1 MEEKKEIMVKV
12 PIEWY
17 VSEDIKSQ
25 FATNMIVQHTA
36 EEFLISFFEM
46 EQPLLLGNQDEIKSK
61 LETIGTIRAKCIA
74 RIVVTPQRIKN
85 LLKHMTKNFE
95 AFIRKEE
102 KKVKNNAFVN

>member
-25 FATNMIVQHTA
+25 YATNMIVQHTG

-46 EQPLLLGNQDEIKSK
+46 EQPLLLGNRDEVKSK

-74 RIVVTPQRIKN
+74 RIIVTPQRMK
-85 LLKHMTKNFE
+85 KFVEAMTKNFE
-95 AFIRKEE
+95 ASSRKEE
-102 KKVKNNAFVN
+102 KKGEE